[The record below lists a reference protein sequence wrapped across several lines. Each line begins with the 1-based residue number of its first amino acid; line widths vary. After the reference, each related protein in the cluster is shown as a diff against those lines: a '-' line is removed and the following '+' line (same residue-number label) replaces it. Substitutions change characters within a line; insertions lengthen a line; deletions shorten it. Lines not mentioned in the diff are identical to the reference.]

1 MFEGILAGSAY
12 IFISYIVFLLTWFF
26 LYFSLSRNNFISKK
40 SYILCSIISAIML
53 IIWSFVIKD
62 SDIGKY
68 PVTYL
73 IIGML
78 IISLPLS
85 GLWLRGNKFYTFL
98 LSFIMCIIYVLCIV
112 FVLFLSGRHFEFY
125 LSGLTNGLIF
135 FYMSVFFGILI
146 LFLSYLPRR
155 TNARLDRAAV
165 IVSVFAMAFILG
177 DVVLNFVRPLHDTPL
192 LVSDIAVCTLTA
204 ASYILLLFAGKSA
217 APQPQPESEG
227 NGQQPESEGNDP
239 ESRDQ
244 QTIPETHAG

>member
-98 LSFIMCIIYVLCIV
+98 LSFIMCIIYVFCIV
-112 FVLFLSGRHFEFY
+112 FVLFLSAIIIFQKWH
-125 LSGLTNGLIF
+125 LIR
-135 FYMSVFFGILI
+135 
-146 LFLSYLPRR
+146 LPK
-155 TNARLDRAAV
+155 L
-165 IVSVFAMAFILG
+165 
-177 DVVLNFVRPLHDTPL
+177 
-192 LVSDIAVCTLTA
+192 
-204 ASYILLLFAGKSA
+204 
-217 APQPQPESEG
+217 
-227 NGQQPESEGNDP
+227 
-239 ESRDQ
+239 
-244 QTIPETHAG
+244 